1 MRLVTVQDKAA
12 YDALCEKGILRCNP
26 ELADWLRDN
35 NFRAAYNWLV
45 GQMKLRVGKPPRGVS
60 YPIWAWYL
68 LDGKPAKAD
77 LRRIEFNNYRGENYI
92 LTVEVPDK
100 QVLLSDE
107 EAWHYVLN
115 DWFLN
120 DAKNEVDHDKLKARF
135 NALPSYEKQ
144 KTRKKSW
151 EKIFDIT
158 SFENDWFRRGCYV
171 QATFWE
177 LRKEQVITVKRFIG
191 RQNNAGGKVTGTVS
205 GTFLGKNR
213 PFRVIRCSG

>member
-12 YDALCEKGILRCNP
+12 YDDLCKKGILRCNP

-35 NFRAAYNWLV
+35 SFRAAYNWLV
-45 GQMKLRVGKPPRGVS
+45 EQMKLRVGKRPKGVS
-60 YPIWAWYL
+60 YPVWAWCL

-107 EAWHYVLN
+107 ESWHYVLN
-115 DWFLN
+115 NWFLN
-120 DAKNEVDHDKLKARF
+120 DAKNEVDHDKLEVWF
-135 NALPSYEKQ
+135 NALPLDEQQ
-144 KTRKKSW
+144 KIRKKSW

-158 SFENDWFRRGCYV
+158 PFKNDWCRRGRYV

-177 LRKEQVITVKRFIG
+177 LRKEQIIAERRFTG
-191 RQNNAGGKVTGTVS
+191 RQK
-205 GTFLGKNR
+205 
-213 PFRVIRCSG
+213 